1 MNGNS
6 SFSKIFLIF
15 VWLMLGV
22 GSAFAAWDGSIA
34 TTAPRDTS
42 IEGKTY
48 YLIDSEA
55 KLAWFAAKVNAT
67 TSNNANPNSNIN
79 AILMNDLDL
88 NGHLWTPIAAG
99 KGDTKFSGIFDGNG
113 HKISGMYIDGS
124 RLVTETTNVYCA
136 KHDNKPACNAQN
148 LGFVGTL
155 GGGTIKNLIL
165 ENVDIHATTNAGSIL
180 AQAQQISVGA
190 FVGWMSDKVDF
201 NRVETC
207 MVTGSIRTTGKGQGV
222 GGIVG
227 NAKIGEIS
235 NCLSLV
241 EIMTSGSDAYIGG
254 IIGITKEN
262 VTVQSCVY
270 AGPELK
276 NIGTNGA
283 VGGITGNVVSGKITV
298 ENDYYE
304 GNQLN
309 GIGKD
314 CGSKCTVKNTSEK
327 VLASNKEE
335 IACKLN
341 GGKYND
347 ATCDKTGAWSIG
359 ETTLSLFDYGVDGYK
374 IYFYANGGKFADGSE
389 AKYKFLDVGMT
400 ITPED
405 IEAPSHDD
413 KTFIG
418 WSLERNATEP
428 AANLGTVSE
437 SDTVFA
443 VWQPKLTVT
452 FNVFPGLFP
461 DENVE
466 MKAKKMDKGAVVTVG
481 SLGTLPTS
489 YCKTPSSTGDG
500 CDELLYFTGWAEKVD
515 PVESDTIH
523 LEDFYAYE
531 DIALYAVWTDVETY
545 TVTYNAN
552 GHGKTRVD
560 YVRVGKGKRITVPV
574 DPVAHD
580 GYEFVGWF
588 TDASCVNP
596 FDFTTKIHE
605 SIILYAKW
613 KPINYKIT
621 YEVGEGFANADN
633 PNEYNVESETINLKA
648 PTPATGYSFDDW
660 FTDDA
665 FSKKVTKIAKGST
678 GDKAFYAKWSTK
690 TYRITY
696 LADNNSYGSVS
707 DQIKDYGKTITLLFS
722 GIFRRNDCEQ
732 TGWATSANGKKVYDL
747 GSIYS
752 KNDDLTLFPSWK
764 ALHTYKIEYVCDGCI
779 NDPKN
784 PTEYTAL
791 TSSGIKNPSSVPEG
805 YKFGGWFKEYKD
817 GAYKNQVNQISAGT
831 IGDMKLY
838 GKLNKAYKITYIG
851 TDNPQSDTTY
861 TGEKDIT
868 LREPAKS
875 TGYEFKGWYNNKDFT
890 GNKIEKIA
898 KGSSG
903 DTTLFAKW
911 TKDGNALD
919 YHTITYVVDGNV
931 VATDFYTEKDAVMLA
946 DLTKDGYAL
955 YGWYVNEG
963 MTGNTFTDFAAG
975 ATDDKIFYAK
985 TRSND
990 SSGVVIIKYTATYDW
1005 AGADVSGDQS
1015 FTFTVESE
1023 NISLPTPT
1031 RNGYSFAGWLDS
1043 KTKTVITTLPKGS
1056 IGDRT
1061 LTAQWVAK
1069 KYTITYNNLEGATN
1083 TNPTTYTIESNKI
1096 KLSGAERNGYT
1107 FEGWFDSGNK
1117 QVTEIT
1123 KGSTGD
1129 LELTAKWSDPIE
1141 YSISY
1146 ELNGGALSECTN
1158 PTTYSILTSATTLCE
1173 PTKENYDFVGW
1184 FTADDIKYEEISG
1197 VMTGDLELIARWK
1210 APSYSITYKIGESVE
1225 NLKPNKYTIDDD
1237 NVMLPTPTKD
1247 GYTFDGWYV
1256 NDGLNGITVQ
1266 SFNAGTYSGDQ
1277 TFYAKWVKDTY
1288 TITYDIDG
1296 NNVVLSPNEY
1306 TVDDAVT
1313 LPTPT
1318 KAGYYFEAWLE
1329 SGTSYVRTSLPKGY
1343 VGDRSFIAL
1352 WSDPIEYKITYDLN
1366 DGTLPEGES
1375 NPTTYTVES
1384 DDITL
1389 EDPTRNGYKFEG
1401 WFDSKNNQVTE
1412 IKKGSTG
1419 KLELTAKWSDPI
1431 EYTISYNNVEGASN
1445 PNPTKYTIES
1455 DTIRLAGAEKDGYM
1469 FEYWTDSGEKLVSLI
1484 TKGSTGDMTLYAVWS
1499 NPIKY
1504 TISYYNVEGATNT
1517 NPTTYTVESNDIT
1530 LENPTRNGYKFE
1542 GWFDSKNNQVTEIKK
1557 GSTGKLELTAKW
1569 SYTVTYTADAQLRAV
1584 NAYVSDSV
1592 ATGLEG
1598 VSFTLAS
1605 TVKNFVI
1612 DGYKLD
1618 GWSTTDGGDVEYEL
1632 GASYDGSNITLYPHW
1647 TLKTYTITYDLKDG
1661 SLSEGESNPTTYT
1674 VKSDD
1679 ITLVNPTKKGYTFEG
1694 WFDSEN
1700 KQVTEIQRGST
1711 GDLELTAKWSFIPIV
1726 TYNGAV
1732 TFTEY
1737 ESGKYKAEID
1747 GEYDGD
1753 EDFSIS
1759 SDIAVE
1765 SVIFKRKFIVGVPST
1780 ITLPFEIAIDEVE
1793 GAMFYTFGGI
1803 EPTNGVNM
1811 VQAYPVDT
1819 EKLPANTPYLIRP
1832 TAETIVFK
1840 GAVVFKK
1847 TEDPVVKKNNGR
1859 WEFRGVYVNK
1869 KNVSAEEEGAIY
1881 GMSISEKYPQGYFGR
1896 FRANVSWFSQ
1906 MRAYMLDTQFSKPK
1920 LAKSPIGN
1928 TFSLES
1934 GGIGIHW
1941 KDGDEN
1947 IDVGEKA
1954 TGFQNVKSVP
1964 TNIREHRTYDLKG
1977 RLLEGTPKAK
1987 GVYYNKRMNKK

>member
-1 MNGNS
+1 
-6 SFSKIFLIF
+6 
-15 VWLMLGV
+15 
-22 GSAFAAWDGSIA
+22 
-34 TTAPRDTS
+34 
-42 IEGKTY
+42 
-48 YLIDSEA
+48 
-55 KLAWFAAKVNAT
+55 
-67 TSNNANPNSNIN
+67 
-79 AILMNDLDL
+79 
-88 NGHLWTPIAAG
+88 
-99 KGDTKFSGIFDGNG
+99 
-113 HKISGMYIDGS
+113 
-124 RLVTETTNVYCA
+124 
-136 KHDNKPACNAQN
+136 
-148 LGFVGTL
+148 
-155 GGGTIKNLIL
+155 
-165 ENVDIHATTNAGSIL
+165 
-180 AQAQQISVGA
+180 
-190 FVGWMSDKVDF
+190 
-201 NRVETC
+201 
-207 MVTGSIRTTGKGQGV
+207 MVSGSIRTTGKGQGV

-254 IIGITKEN
+254 IIGITKID
-262 VTVQSCVY
+262 VTVKSCVY
-270 AGPELK
+270 AGPGLK

-283 VGGITGNVVSGKITV
+283 VGGIAGNVVSGKITA

-304 GNQLN
+304 GDQLN
-309 GIGKD
+309 GVGKN
-314 CGSKCTVKNTSEK
+314 CGKNCTVTSNNTEK
-327 VLASNKEE
+327 VDISNKDE

-341 GGKYND
+341 GGTYND
-347 ATCDKTGAWSIG
+347 AACDKTGAWSIG

-389 AKYKFLDVGMT
+389 AKHKFLDVGMT

-405 IEAPSHDD
+405 IESPSHDD

-418 WSLERNATEP
+418 WSLTRDATAP
-428 AANLGTVSE
+428 AENLGTVSE

-452 FNVFPGLFP
+452 FDVSPGVFPDG
-461 DENVE
+461 NVN
-466 MKAKKMDKGAVVTVG
+466 MKTKKMDKGAVVTVG

-500 CDELLYFTGWAEKVD
+500 CDELLYLTGWAEKAN

-621 YEVGEGFANADN
+621 YEVGEGSANADN
-633 PNEYNVESETINLKA
+633 PNEYNVESETIDLKA

-665 FSKKVTKIAKGST
+665 FSKKVIKIAKGST
-678 GDKAFYAKWSTK
+678 GDKSFYAKWSTK

-696 LADNNSYGSVS
+696 LADNYSFGSVS
-707 DQIKDYGKTITLLFS
+707 DQIKEHGKTITLLSS
-722 GIFRRNDCEQ
+722 GIFRRSDCEQ

-831 IGDMKLY
+831 IGNMKLY
-838 GKLNKAYKITYIG
+838 GKLNKVYKITYIG

-875 TGYEFKGWYNNKDFT
+875 TGYKFEWWFNNKDFT
-890 GNKIEKIA
+890 GNKIEKIL

-911 TKDGNALD
+911 TKDGNVLD

-955 YGWYVNEG
+955 DGWYADEKMEG
-963 MTGNTFTDFAAG
+963 EKVTDFDVKSAKDTA
-975 ATDDKIFYAK
+975 FYAK
-985 TRSND
+985 TK
-990 SSGVVIIKYTATYDW
+990 SSDAVIEYTATYNLND
-1005 AGADVSGDQS
+1005 GTMGNES
-1015 FTFTVESE
+1015 FTFTVESDD
-1023 NISLPTPT
+1023 ITLPTPT

-1061 LTAQWVAK
+1061 LTAQWVAE
-1069 KYTITYNNLEGATN
+1069 KYTIAYNNLEGATN
-1083 TNPTTYTIESNKI
+1083 TNPTTYTIKSGKI
-1096 KLSGAERNGYT
+1096 TLSSAERIGYT
-1107 FEGWFDSGNK
+1107 FEGWFNSKDNR
-1117 QVTEIT
+1117 VTEIPD
-1123 KGSTGD
+1123 GSTGNVI
-1129 LELTAKWSDPIE
+1129 LTAKWSGPNE

-1146 ELNGGALSECTN
+1146 NLNEGKLSECTN

-1184 FTADDIKYEEISG
+1184 FTADDIKYEEIVGS
-1197 VMTGDLELIARWK
+1197 MTGNLELTARWK
-1210 APSYSITYKIGESVE
+1210 ASSYSITYKIGNSVE
-1225 NLKPNKYTIDDD
+1225 NLKPNKYTVE
-1237 NVMLPTPTKD
+1237 NAVTLAVPTKD
-1247 GYTFDGWYV
+1247 GYTFDGWYENEWLIGDKV
-1256 NDGLNGITVQ
+1256 T
-1266 SFNAGTYSGDQ
+1266 SFAAGETEDKAFFGQWNKNEY
-1277 TFYAKWVKDTY
+1277 K
-1288 TITYDIDG
+1288 ITYVIDDAEAD
-1296 NNVVLSPNEY
+1296 LTPSKY
-1306 TVDDAVT
+1306 TVEDAVT
-1313 LPTPT
+1313 LAVPT

-1329 SGTSYVRTSLPKGY
+1329 SGTNYVRTSLPEGS
-1343 VGDRSFIAL
+1343 VGDRSFVAL
-1352 WSDPIEYKITYDLN
+1352 WSDPIKYTITYELN
-1366 DGTLPEGES
+1366 DGALPEGQS
-1375 NPTTYTVES
+1375 NPTTYTVETAATS
-1384 DDITL
+1384 L
-1389 EDPTRNGYKFEG
+1389 VAPTKDNYDFEG
-1401 WFDSKNNQVTE
+1401 WFTADNVKYEE
-1412 IKKGSTG
+1412 IGG
-1419 KLELTAKWSDPI
+1419 GIVGNLKLIAHWTATSYSITYELNGG
-1431 EYTISYNNVEGASN
+1431 TI
-1445 PNPTKYTIES
+1445 
-1455 DTIRLAGAEKDGYM
+1455 AEN
-1469 FEYWTDSGEKLVSLI
+1469 
-1484 TKGSTGDMTLYAVWS
+1484 A
-1499 NPIKY
+1499 
-1504 TISYYNVEGATNT
+1504 
-1517 NPTTYTVESNDIT
+1517 NPTTYTVETAATS
-1530 LENPTRNGYKFE
+1530 LVAPTKDNYDFE
-1542 GWFDSKNNQVTEIKK
+1542 GWFTADNVKYEEIGGGVVGNLKLIAHWTATSYSITYELNGGELPEGVSNPTTYTIESDDFTLVIPTKDGYEFKGWFDDDNQVTEIKN
-1557 GSTGKLELTAKW
+1557 GSTGNL
-1569 SYTVTYTADAQLRAV
+1569 
-1584 NAYVSDSV
+1584 N
-1592 ATGLEG
+1592 
-1598 VSFTLAS
+1598 
-1605 TVKNFVI
+1605 
-1612 DGYKLD
+1612 
-1618 GWSTTDGGDVEYEL
+1618 
-1632 GASYDGSNITLYPHW
+1632 
-1647 TLKTYTITYDLKDG
+1647 
-1661 SLSEGESNPTTYT
+1661 
-1674 VKSDD
+1674 
-1679 ITLVNPTKKGYTFEG
+1679 
-1694 WFDSEN
+1694 
-1700 KQVTEIQRGST
+1700 
-1711 GDLELTAKWSFIPIV
+1711 LTAKWSFIPIV
-1726 TYNGAV
+1726 THNGAV

-1737 ESGKYKAEID
+1737 EPKKYKAEID
-1747 GEYDGD
+1747 GEYDGN

-1759 SDIAVE
+1759 SDIEVE
-1765 SVIFKRKFIVGVPST
+1765 SVIFNRTFKEGVPST
-1780 ITLPFEIAIDEVE
+1780 ITLPFEIDVDKVE

-1803 EPTNGVNM
+1803 EPSNGVNM

-1859 WEFRGVYVNK
+1859 WEFHGVYVK
-1869 KNVSAEEEGAIY
+1869 KKLVSTDEEGAIY

-1896 FRANVSWFSQ
+1896 FRANESWFCQ

-1941 KDGDEN
+1941 NDGDEN

-1964 TNIREHRTYDLKG
+1964 ANIRENRTYDLKG
-1977 RLLEGTPKAK
+1977 RLLKGTPKAK